1 MNQYDELQSHT
12 FKEALKLA
20 NAGEEFSH
28 LIQILAPEFAFRL
41 KLITSDL
48 KPEILKKTI
57 YGRAILRSLNKPTK
71 SNKK

>member
-1 MNQYDELQSHT
+1 MNQYNELQSHT

-28 LIQILAPEFAFRL
+28 LIQILSPEFAFRL
-41 KLITSDL
+41 KLIISNLNPT
-48 KPEILKKTI
+48 ILSKTI